1 MDIGSNLLKPT
12 FSMTRE
18 ESSDRQIVN
27 AVLKGERNAFAQLM
41 KQNERLVLHIVQQL
55 IATPEDRRD
64 LYQDIFLK
72 VYKNLSHFEFESK
85 LSTWIAK
92 IAYTSCYKKNAK
104 KRPLLWEEWA
114 VSKDDDDEGNIV
126 ESIADFRFN
135 KEEEPDELLM
145 NQEITIILQKEV
157 AALPSLQRTILTLF
171 YQEEISLAEIAIVTQ
186 FPVNTIKSHLFRTR
200 KYLKELLIER
210 YKF

>member
-1 MDIGSNLLKPT
+1 
-12 FSMTRE
+12 MTSE
-18 ESSDRQIVN
+18 EASDRQLVN

-55 IATPEDRRD
+55 ISTSEDRRD

-72 VYKNLSHFEFESK
+72 VYKNLSGFAFESK

-92 IAYTSCYKKNAK
+92 IAYTSCYKKMAK
-104 KRPLLWEEWA
+104 KRPFLWEELS
-114 VSKDDDDEGNIV
+114 VSREDDDEGSKIN
-126 ESIADFRFN
+126 SMADFRFN

-145 NQEITIILQKEV
+145 SQELTTILEKEV
-157 AALPSLQRTILTLF
+157 AALPALQRTVLTLF
-171 YQEEISLAEIAIVTQ
+171 YHQEMSLAEIAVITQ
-186 FPVNTIKSHLFRTR
+186 LPVNTIKSHLLRTR
-200 KYLKELLIER
+200 KQLKELLLQR